1 MTLLDAPALGGV
13 PSNRRLGVD
22 KARGGPPSQHSP
34 GSSGIQSAAGPRA
47 STSVKR
53 ERELRGPG
61 RELKIKA
68 GSRPGLRGCTPDCN
82 GADCRA
88 EYSPPLP
95 FLIIDQQFAAALA
108 RFDSLLYRF
117 NSTRS
122 SFHFK
127 GTSKDCERIRRP
139 SRSACLRRFV
149 KLVPLPWRVSD
160 MSGDE
165 KCPGVECHT
174 SHFSKIFAR

>member
-1 MTLLDAPALGGV
+1 MLPPWAAFRPIGGWAWTRPGAVRLASTAPGHPA
-13 PSNRRLGVD
+13 SNRQLGP
-22 KARGGPPSQHSP
+22 GPP
-34 GSSGIQSAAGPRA
+34 PR
-47 STSVKR
+47 SR

-174 SHFSKIFAR
+174 SHFSKIFAC